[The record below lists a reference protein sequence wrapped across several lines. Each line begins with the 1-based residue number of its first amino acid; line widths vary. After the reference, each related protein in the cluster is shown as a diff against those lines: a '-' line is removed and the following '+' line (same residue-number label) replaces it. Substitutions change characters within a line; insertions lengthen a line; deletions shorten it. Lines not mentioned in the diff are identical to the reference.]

1 MFSKSIFVFAFLAV
15 AKLAVA
21 TPPACML
28 AAIMTQ
34 DDPSKVEDICKN
46 GKMSGYISSACG
58 DDTQVAMNA
67 YADVCKQ
74 AGVKVAASSSS
85 SPSSTASSDDKSSKT
100 NSNSASATSVSSS
113 DSASATATPTGKS
126 ASHSGKSAA
135 ITSIAR
141 TTSVVVYTS
150 ASFDSDCSCT
160 KTAAI
165 TSTEVSGPT
174 GLATQATGAATGTA
188 AAPAGTGAAGRV
200 EMGMGAF
207 AAVAMG
213 VFAVL

>member
-74 AGVKVAASSSS
+74 AGVKVA
-85 SPSSTASSDDKSSKT
+85 
-100 NSNSASATSVSSS
+100 TSVSS
-113 DSASATATPTGKS
+113 DSGSATPTPTGKS

-135 ITSIAR
+135 ITSSIAR

-150 ASFDSDCSCT
+150 ASFDSSCSCT

-174 GLATQATGAATGTA
+174 GLSTQATGAATGTA
-188 AAPAGTGAAGRV
+188 ALPAGTGAAGRV

-207 AAVAMG
+207 AAMAMG
-213 VFAVL
+213 VFAML

>member
-1 MFSKSIFVFAFLAV
+1 MFSKSAFVFAFLAV

-58 DDTQVAMNA
+58 DNTQVAMNA

-74 AGVKVAASSSS
+74 AGVTV
-85 SPSSTASSDDKSSKT
+85 
-100 NSNSASATSVSSS
+100 ATSVSS
-113 DSASATATPTGKS
+113 DSASATASATGKS
-126 ASHSGKSAA
+126 PSHSGKSAS
-135 ITSIAR
+135 ITSSIAR
-141 TTSVVVYTS
+141 TTSIVVYTS
-150 ASFDSDCSCT
+150 ASFDSSCSCT

-165 TSTEVSGPT
+165 TNTEVSGPT
-174 GLATQATGAATGTA
+174 GLATQGTGTA
-188 AAPAGTGAAGRV
+188 AATVAQATGAAGRV
-200 EMGMGAF
+200 EMGIGAF

>member
-74 AGVKVAASSSS
+74 AGVKV
-85 SPSSTASSDDKSSKT
+85 
-100 NSNSASATSVSSS
+100 ATSVSSS